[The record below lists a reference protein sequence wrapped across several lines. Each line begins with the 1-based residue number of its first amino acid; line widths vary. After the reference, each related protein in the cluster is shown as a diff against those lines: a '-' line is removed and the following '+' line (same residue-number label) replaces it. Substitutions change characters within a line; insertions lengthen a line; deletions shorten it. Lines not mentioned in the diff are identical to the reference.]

1 MGSPG
6 FQSDSAAMTK
16 AVQGFDECAT
26 GAAKT
31 MAELENDLVSVLSR
45 YAGDQAN
52 AFWQL
57 HTKLQDDMKVASREL
72 ENMSNLVNQSFHN
85 YGSGDATVSDSFR
98 NLNSAVGAGGSV
110 LNRLSGGAG

>member
-6 FQSDSAAMTK
+6 FQSDSTAMTK

-31 MAELENDLVSVLSR
+31 MTELENDLVAVLSH

-57 HTKLQDDMKVASREL
+57 HSKLQEDMKVAAREL
-72 ENMSNLVNQSFHN
+72 DNMSQLVNQSFHN
-85 YGSGDATVSDSFR
+85 YGSGDSTVSDSFR
-98 NLNSAVGAGGSV
+98 NLNGAVNSGGAV
-110 LNRLSGGAG
+110 LGRLSGN

>member
-26 GAAKT
+26 GAART
-31 MAELENDLVSVLSR
+31 MTELENELVSVLSK

-85 YGSGDATVSDSFR
+85 YGSGDTTVSDSFR
-98 NLNSAVGAGGSV
+98 KLDGAVGSGGTV
-110 LNRLSGGAG
+110 LNRLNGN

>member
-1 MGSPG
+1 MSSPG
-6 FQSDSAAMTK
+6 FQSDSAAMTR
-16 AVQGFDECAT
+16 AVQGFDECST
-26 GAAKT
+26 NAART
-31 MAELENDLVSVLSR
+31 MTELENDLVSILSQ

-57 HTKLQDDMKVASREL
+57 HTKLQEDMKVASREL

-98 NLNSAVGAGGSV
+98 KLDGAIGAGGSV
-110 LNRLSGGAG
+110 LNRLNGS